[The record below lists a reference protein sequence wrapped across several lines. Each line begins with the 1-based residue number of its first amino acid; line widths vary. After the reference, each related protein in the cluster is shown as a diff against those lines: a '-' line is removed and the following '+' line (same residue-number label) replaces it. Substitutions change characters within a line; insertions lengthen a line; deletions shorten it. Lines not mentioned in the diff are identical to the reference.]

1 MAVRCHPG
9 GRSAVWFINS
19 VCWMRH
25 SPFAGGT
32 RIFKQSFCFP
42 SLSLSAQ
49 GLPVGKREPV
59 CETRKGAC

>member
-32 RIFKQSFCFP
+32 RIFKQFLLP
-42 SLSLSAQ
+42 WLSA
-49 GLPVGKREPV
+49 GPRRLPVGKREPV